1 MMMMMMMAPNLRLP
15 SQPQGITAS
24 LSVPNYTAWCTPGF
38 RYSRVCEP
46 FVQGCYVKVE
56 RPGLELAIFQSR
68 KSNALTITA
77 PGQLFYVTK

>member
-1 MMMMMMMAPNLRLP
+1 MMMMMMMMMAPNLRLP

-24 LSVPNYTAWCTPGF
+24 IGTKLYCLVTEA
-38 RYSRVCEP
+38 RVCEP
-46 FVQGCYVKVE
+46 LVQGCYVKVE